1 MKLPGI
7 AILAAG
13 LGLFAPLL
21 FRGQDVTITPR
32 PRPEPKIEEQRRADI
47 RVNANLVLIP
57 VTVNDPLNRP
67 VSGLEKENFRVYDD
81 KVLQTILKPGAAT
94 AKDHA

>member
-21 FRGQDVTITPR
+21 LFMITPGFTVTELVG
-32 PRPEPKIEEQRRADI
+32 EPK
-47 RVNANLVLIP
+47 P
-57 VTVNDPLNRP
+57 
-67 VSGLEKENFRVYDD
+67 
-81 KVLQTILKPGAAT
+81 ILKLVPPV
-94 AKDHA
+94 